1 MGGNFAY
8 VNTATVATSATEEQD
23 QTAGTNMFYV
33 SRGMA
38 PIYPVYK
45 RDENGNFIWNSHNR
59 IVYDY
64 GDEAGHQRPTL
75 GNANAL
81 AVKVWMI
88 KIYQGLLCG
97 NMYTEISFLK
107 ISNLHF
113 VQELRMTILAEWCSK
128 W

>member
-33 SRGMA
+33 SRVMA

-45 RDENGNFIWNSHNR
+45 RDENGNFIYDSHNR

-75 GNANAL
+75 GNCKALGSQSLVIENIPRITL
-81 AVKVWMI
+81 AVICTRK
-88 KIYQGLLCG
+88 
-97 NMYTEISFLK
+97 FL
-107 ISNLHF
+107 S
-113 VQELRMTILAEWCSK
+113 
-128 W
+128 